1 MRLTVNIM
9 YVVHKLQPSLKKTHA
24 YGNDVRPVK
33 RKQNCAF
40 SERGPWITCKIIED
54 AGNKKKNHKKPEAC
68 PRLM

>member
-9 YVVHKLQPSLKKTHA
+9 YVVQKLQPSLKKTHM

-40 SERGPWITCKIIED
+40 SERG
-54 AGNKKKNHKKPEAC
+54 A
-68 PRLM
+68 